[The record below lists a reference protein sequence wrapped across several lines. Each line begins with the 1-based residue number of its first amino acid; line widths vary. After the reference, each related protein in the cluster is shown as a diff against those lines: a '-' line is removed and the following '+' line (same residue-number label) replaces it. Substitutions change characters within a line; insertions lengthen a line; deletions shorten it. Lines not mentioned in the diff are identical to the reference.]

1 MMTNFGRPGVVDSY
15 LRLIDGTMQM
25 IAEQLT
31 GRLIVEAAIEGLERE
46 NTVNTADG
54 HKLEEIGTG
63 IGQQATS

>member
-1 MMTNFGRPGVVDSY
+1 
-15 LRLIDGTMQM
+15 
-25 IAEQLT
+25 
-31 GRLIVEAAIEGLERE
+31 LIVEAAIEELERE